1 MQFNSPAG
9 WPREGFWPIK
19 LCHPA
24 SRCAG
29 KEQDA
34 GGGNERLRRQAFLV
48 CARRPDRGGDCG
60 CDLAAQQ
67 NRGSFPGGDDAS
79 SSNAKSAVAYAGIPA
94 KVAAGQK
101 FAWVQISLSAFKAR
115 ISCARASSVARS
127 PIRCGVN
134 QQLGG
139 VLPEELLL
147 VGLRKNER
155 ARIGQRRDR
164 AAVLQDDRLGELA
177 GPGHERSHDI
187 FADS

>member
-1 MQFNSPAG
+1 MASCQAQTEPCTGRRQLKLARLGQSTDKKRPQVGKRRVAVQFNSPAG

-19 LCHPA
+19 LCRPA
-24 SRCAG
+24 TRCAG

-48 CARRPDRGGDCG
+48 RARRPDRGGDCG

-101 FAWVQISLSAFKAR
+101 FARVQISLSAFKAR
-115 ISCARASSVARS
+115 ISCARASSIARS
-127 PIRCGVN
+127 PPFVAASTN
-134 QQLGG
+134 SSAW
-139 VLPEELLL
+139 
-147 VGLRKNER
+147 VGKR
-155 ARIGQRRDR
+155 
-164 AAVLQDDRLGELA
+164 
-177 GPGHERSHDI
+177 
-187 FADS
+187 